1 MELIKKL
8 FPMAFTLKADLAT
21 VIVDVIIHFFV
32 GFGMI
37 VVGDLMLSLGVFG
50 TVIYVISRIAVV
62 YVILSAI
69 LSVLNYFKVIK

>member
-32 GFGMI
+32 GFGI
-37 VVGDLMLSLGVFG
+37 YILGDLMLSLGVFG
-50 TVIYVISRIAVV
+50 LVIYVISRIAIV

-69 LSVLNYFKVIK
+69 MSLLHYFKVIK

>member
-69 LSVLNYFKVIK
+69 LSVLHYFKVIK

>member
-8 FPMAFTLKADLAT
+8 IPMAFTLKADLAT

-69 LSVLNYFKVIK
+69 LSVLHYFKVIK

>member
-21 VIVDVIIHFFV
+21 MIVDVIIHFFV

-69 LSVLNYFKVIK
+69 LSVLHYFRVIK